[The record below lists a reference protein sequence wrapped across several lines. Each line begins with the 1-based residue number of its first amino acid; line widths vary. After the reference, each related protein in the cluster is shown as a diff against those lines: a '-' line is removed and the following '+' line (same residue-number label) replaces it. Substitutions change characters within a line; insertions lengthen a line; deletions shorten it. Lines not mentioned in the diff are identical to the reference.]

1 MTPILQQTTMQ
12 MSKSG
17 VVGLKIANRI
27 PRLVMLWKDVELAI
41 HKESIT
47 WTVSHFNSG
56 RSVLRHLKSKEKA
69 IKGMIE
75 LSSVLIDWTFTLK
88 EWEQYSNEEKQ
99 VIKEKVYAI
108 QQELLK
114 TGLV

>member
-1 MTPILQQTTMQ
+1 MTPILQQATMQ

-17 VVGLKIANRI
+17 VVGSKVVNRI
-27 PRLVMLWKDVELAI
+27 PKLVMLWKDVGLAI

-56 RSVLRHLKSKEKA
+56 RSVLKHLKSKEKA
-69 IKGMIE
+69 IEGM
-75 LSSVLIDWTFTLK
+75 LKLANTLIDWTFTLK

-99 VIKEKVYAI
+99 VIKEKVDAI
-108 QQELLK
+108 QYELLK
-114 TGLV
+114 TGLI